1 MTTCFFSGQT
11 TIVPLVIG
19 KKAAEGHYCGADH
32 GHFCGADAMKDALSN
47 LKVKRAKGHRCC
59 WFSGLVIYP
68 NVQNPRL
75 GGSNVKWKNISNG
88 ENTWSWNFRL
98 PRILIF

>member
-47 LKVKRAKGHRCC
+47 LKVKRGATDVVGFLGWSYIQTYKI
-59 WFSGLVIYP
+59 FVLV
-68 NVQNPRL
+68 
-75 GGSNVKWKNISNG
+75 S
-88 ENTWSWNFRL
+88 
-98 PRILIF
+98 

>member
-11 TIVPLVIG
+11 NIVPSVIG

-47 LKVKRAKGHRCC
+47 LKVKRAKGHGCC
-59 WFSGLVIYP
+59 CMIAICVDFVGF
-68 NVQNPRL
+68 L
-75 GGSNVKWKNISNG
+75 GWPYIQTYQLILGRNVKC
-88 ENTWSWNFRL
+88 
-98 PRILIF
+98 